1 MTACG
6 CNSGIQEGEAGGLQ
20 VQGQTALP
28 NKALGQYNKMI
39 IYKT

>member
-20 VQGQTALP
+20 IQDQTALSK
-28 NKALGQYNKMI
+28 KALGQYNKMI
-39 IYKT
+39 I